1 MLCRDWEVLT
11 YCMSVR
17 MEMIGET
24 GPGRIRHGARVRR
37 GGLCNKWCRRADGV
51 CWSVLVAACRLVS
64 TRLVASSRA
73 VHMHGG
79 GLCVGRYRHTTGRR
93 RSRTHASAGWRR
105 RSLANHP
112 GRDKGRAGQLRV
124 ARARAR
130 VWVTGRAAVPLS
142 RWRRAAQRLSSR
154 GPRTPPIPPT
164 HHCPQPTAASAT

>member
-1 MLCRDWEVLT
+1 MR
-11 YCMSVR
+11 VR

-93 RSRTHASAGWRR
+93 RSRTHHTRERR
-105 RSLANHP
+105 LEATKPCKP
-112 GRDKGRAGQLRV
+112 GSTQGGTRAGQ
-124 ARARAR
+124 
-130 VWVTGRAAVPLS
+130 GS
-142 RWRRAAQRLSSR
+142 
-154 GPRTPPIPPT
+154 
-164 HHCPQPTAASAT
+164 

>member
-79 GLCVGRYRHTTGRR
+79 AHARRWAVRGALQTHYGETAISHTRERR
-93 RSRTHASAGWRR
+93 LEATK
-105 RSLANHP
+105 P
-112 GRDKGRAGQLRV
+112 CKPPRAGQGQ
-124 ARARAR
+124 
-130 VWVTGRAAVPLS
+130 GRAAESCEGECEGLGDRQGGGTALTVAPGSTAPEQS
-142 RWRRAAQRLSSR
+142 RA
-154 GPRTPPIPPT
+154 
-164 HHCPQPTAASAT
+164 

>member
-93 RSRTHASAGWRR
+93 RSHTQKHTRERR
-105 RSLANHP
+105 LDATEPCKP
-112 GRDKGRAGQLRV
+112 GHDKGRAAEDCEGEGLGDRQ
-124 ARARAR
+124 
-130 VWVTGRAAVPLS
+130 AAVPLS